1 MRISWGSETASLLP
15 LAAKPTV
22 EEIMLPSALAVAF
35 VAGEG
40 RAGGFSSAEAAAIC
54 VSSDRFS
61 PTKRY
66 FSISATRGRPRGDE
80 SALVCSCSGPRRNR
94 VRGTSW
100 WLPPPWPATG
110 RGQRW
115 FLRSFPLRPSTARR
129 CATTKKRTDLSL
141 TRKPSS
147 PPLVLVLHLVSPTQS
162 QEHSQQR
169 SFLLL

>member
-1 MRISWGSETASLLP
+1 MLIKVRQ
-15 LAAKPTV
+15 K
-22 EEIMLPSALAVAF
+22 EIITLRPP
-35 VAGEG
+35 
-40 RAGGFSSAEAAAIC
+40 GGWCLYSCDIFL
-54 VSSDRFS
+54 
-61 PTKRY
+61 
-66 FSISATRGRPRGDE
+66 PRGDE

-115 FLRSFPLRPSTARR
+115 FLRSFPSAHRR
-129 CATTKKRTDLSL
+129 REGTQKRKRTDLSL
-141 TRKPSS
+141 TRKSSS

-169 SFLLL
+169 SFL